1 MAPGLKVRRFSLTFR
16 KKDISN
22 MATLTVT
29 AKGQVTLKK
38 EVLQHLGIR
47 PGDKIDVDL
56 LPGGK
61 VEVAAVKTPPAAGS
75 IESFFGSLRNNENIH
90 ATLEEIDEAIRAGWA
105 GEVGSGDDR

>member
-1 MAPGLKVRRFSLTFR
+1 
-16 KKDISN
+16 

-38 EVLQHLGIR
+38 EVLQHLGVR

-61 VEVAAVKTPPAAGS
+61 LEVIAVERRPVAGS
-75 IESFFGSLRNNENIH
+75 VESFFGSLENKENIH
-90 ATLEEIDEAIRAGWA
+90 ATLEEIDDAIKAGWA
-105 GEVGSGDDR
+105 GEVGVDNDR

>member
-1 MAPGLKVRRFSLTFR
+1 
-16 KKDISN
+16 

-38 EVLQHLGIR
+38 EVLQHLGVR

-61 VEVAAVKTPPAAGS
+61 LEVVAVERQPVTGS
-75 IESFFGSLRNNENIH
+75 IESFFGSLENKENIH
-90 ATLEEIDEAIRAGWA
+90 ATLEEIDEAVKAGWA
-105 GEVGSGDDR
+105 GEVGIDHDR

>member
-1 MAPGLKVRRFSLTFR
+1 
-16 KKDISN
+16 

-38 EVLQHLGIR
+38 EVLQHLGVR

-61 VEVAAVKTPPAAGS
+61 LEVIAVERRPVAGS
-75 IESFFGSLRNNENIH
+75 IESFFGSLENRENIH
-90 ATLEEIDEAIRAGWA
+90 VTLEEIDEAIKAGWSGEA
-105 GEVGSGDDR
+105 GIGDDR